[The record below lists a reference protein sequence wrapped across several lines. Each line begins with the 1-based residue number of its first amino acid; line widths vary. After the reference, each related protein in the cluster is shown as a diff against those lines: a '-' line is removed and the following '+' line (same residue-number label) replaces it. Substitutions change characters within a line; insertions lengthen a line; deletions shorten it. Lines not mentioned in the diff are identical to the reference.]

1 LTEIESEKKKVDET
15 KSLNKTQQGTNL
27 LIQFIPDN
35 QADRRPI
42 VKLSCEGQD
51 NDGQTVLVFPGI
63 EGVFTLLEGLVK
75 SLQARVLGVQYS
87 YQESEISVEEIAKT
101 SLPVSWGIFFD
112 NYEHSFFST
121 SRKIYPKM
129 NR

>member
-1 LTEIESEKKKVDET
+1 LTEIEAEKNKVDEE
-15 KSLNKTQQGTNL
+15 KSLNKTQQGTDL

-51 NDGQTVLVFPGI
+51 NEGQTVLVFPGI
-63 EGVFTLLEGLVK
+63 EGVFTHLVALVK

-87 YQESEISVEEIAKT
+87 YQEPEISVEKIAKT
-101 SLPVSWGIFFD
+101 SLPVSYGILFD

>member
-15 KSLNKTQQGTNL
+15 KSMNKTQQGTDL

-51 NDGQTVLVFPGI
+51 NEGQTVLVFPGI
-63 EGVFTLLEGLVK
+63 EGVFNLLEGLVK

-101 SLPVSWGIFFD
+101 SLPVSWGILFD
-112 NYEHSFFST
+112 NYGH
-121 SRKIYPKM
+121 
-129 NR
+129 

>member
-1 LTEIESEKKKVDET
+1 LTEIESEKRNVGEE

-27 LIQFIPDN
+27 LIQFIPDK

-51 NDGQTVLVFPGI
+51 NEGQPVLVFPGI
-63 EGVFTLLEGLVK
+63 EGVFTQLDALVK

-87 YQESEISVEEIAKT
+87 YQEPEISVEKIAKT
-101 SLPVSWGIFFD
+101 SLPVSCGILFN

>member
-1 LTEIESEKKKVDET
+1 LTEIESEKKKIDEE

-42 VKLSCEGQD
+42 VRLSCEGQD
-51 NDGQTVLVFPGI
+51 NEGQTVLVFPGI
-63 EGVFTLLEGLVK
+63 DGVFTLLEGLVK
-75 SLQARVLGVQYS
+75 SLHARVLGVQYS
-87 YQESEISVEEIAKT
+87 YQEPEISVEEIAKT
-101 SLPVSWGIFFD
+101 SLPVSCAILFD

-129 NR
+129 NP

>member
-1 LTEIESEKKKVDET
+1 LTEIESEKRKVDEE

-35 QADRRPI
+35 QADRRPT
-42 VKLSCEGQD
+42 VKLSCEGQ
-51 NDGQTVLVFPGI
+51 NNEGQTVLVFPGI
-63 EGVFTLLEGLVK
+63 EGVFTPLEGLVK
-75 SLQARVLGVQYS
+75 SFHARVLGVQYS
-87 YQESEISVEEIAKT
+87 YQEPEISVEEIAKT
-101 SLPVSWGIFFD
+101 SLPVSCGILFD
-112 NYEHSFFST
+112 NYEHSIFST

>member
-15 KSLNKTQQGTNL
+15 KSLNKTQQGTDL

-51 NDGQTVLVFPGI
+51 NERQTVLVFPGI
-63 EGVFTLLEGLVK
+63 EGVFNLLEGLVK

-101 SLPVSWGIFFD
+101 SLPVSWGI
-112 NYEHSFFST
+112 
-121 SRKIYPKM
+121 
-129 NR
+129 

>member
-1 LTEIESEKKKVDET
+1 LTEIESEKRNVGEE
-15 KSLNKTQQGTNL
+15 KSLNKTQQGTDL
-27 LIQFIPDN
+27 LLQFIPDN
-35 QADRRPI
+35 QADSRPI

-51 NDGQTVLVFPGI
+51 NEGQTVLVFPGI

-87 YQESEISVEEIAKT
+87 YQEPEISVEEIAKT
-101 SLPVSWGIFFD
+101 SLPVSCGILFD

>member
-1 LTEIESEKKKVDET
+1 LTEIESEKRNVGEEKN
-15 KSLNKTQQGTNL
+15 LNKTQQGTNL
-27 LIQFIPDN
+27 LIQFIPDK

-51 NDGQTVLVFPGI
+51 NEGQTVLVFPGI
-63 EGVFTLLEGLVK
+63 EGVFTHLDTLVK

-87 YQESEISVEEIAKT
+87 YQEPEISVEEIAKT
-101 SLPVSWGIFFD
+101 SLPVSCGILFD
-112 NYEHSFFST
+112 NYEHSLFST